1 MLGLA
6 NAARALVNG
15 ETLIKSISANKV
27 ELVLIANDASDNT
40 KKKITDKYK
49 DSIVKLLKKK
59 KLIEDLTL
67 DELLTRYNLNYK
79 DKGLTKF
86 FDKLSEV
93 DKRTI
98 LIDSLKNNILANK
111 TSLYLGLYKASKHG
125 VKKNKKAST
134 KNKVKKNKKK

>member
-1 MLGLA
+1 MTIEQIASAVYNNTVTGLA
-6 NAARALVNG
+6 GITSNP
-15 ETLIKSISANKV
+15 KISV
-27 ELVLIANDASDNT
+27 EQLQDEVVAERNQIMREF
-40 KKKITDKYK
+40 
-49 DSIVKLLKKK
+49 LLKG
-59 KLIEDLTL
+59 ILTL

-111 TSLYLGLYKASKHG
+111 TSLYLDLYKASKHG